1 MSHKK
6 AKSWIATYDVVKE
19 LGEGGNATVFLVKD
33 KNTGKEYALKE
44 LQPKR
49 ENSERKARFSNEI
62 EVLTTS
68 IAGIKGILP
77 IDQYSKDEYWYTMP
91 VATPI
96 MAYINEQNLSVEQI
110 VLGTIELCK
119 TLEELH
125 KINISHRDIKP
136 SNIYFY
142 DNQFSL
148 GDFGLVDFPE
158 SHADLTK
165 STKGVGAIFTIAPEM
180 KRNPKESDGKKGDI
194 FSLAKTLWML
204 LSNDEKGFD
213 GVYEFGDPSYSLRY
227 TQKCKGIHLVEIEE
241 LLHTATDNNPDKRP
255 SISEFKNQLQ
265 IWLDIFSN
273 PKKSQESD
281 WNFLK
286 RLLFGNILP
295 DTVIWKNIDEIVNVL
310 NIIGTSPAYNHMLFH
325 DEGGL
330 DFLYAEK
337 SAEEGCIRLYVDN
350 TPCYIVKPLNLRF
363 EGFSDYRWNY
373 FLLELANLNP
383 IFPDSSFLDSEPL
396 IEDSPAHYVS
406 AQYAQY
412 GVYDYD
418 SGVPLPPE
426 SKSVLRCKKGTFLIV
441 MKMGFY
447 NRINSTYDGRHGL
460 CTPDEFRKYI
470 EALIAAFTSSYNSI
484 NGSKRDNDLSDYEI
498 EYQILN
504 DPLFCKNPFSKD
516 ISDSFTDRDILQDE
530 ALESYILQNFVS
542 WNFKSLLPEC
552 SPHGNISFGFRFVPS
567 EISSFDTA
575 EYYFNKD
582 GLIESINTFPSETI
596 PSDIYLSYDRPTAFS
611 IQKRLESFLSY
622 LFTQQGYEKP
632 SNHQNFIVIEP
643 IRYGNPT
650 HLFRKEEIKFLMQYA
665 DDRVDNRLVIDEDG
679 YAKIIAGNPTDKLYP
694 VCHSLWH
701 AGNLY
706 VGKYSS
712 LSVLDDTYLALLQG
726 WQLYLETGHSQFT
739 DDFYDEFSEDVMLE
753 NIKKFYNY

>member
-96 MAYINEQNLSVEQI
+96 MAYINEQHLSVEQI

-273 PKKSQESD
+273 PQKSQESD

-330 DFLYAEK
+330 DFYML
-337 SAEEGCIRLYVDN
+337 
-350 TPCYIVKPLNLRF
+350 
-363 EGFSDYRWNY
+363 
-373 FLLELANLNP
+373 
-383 IFPDSSFLDSEPL
+383 
-396 IEDSPAHYVS
+396 
-406 AQYAQY
+406 
-412 GVYDYD
+412 
-418 SGVPLPPE
+418 
-426 SKSVLRCKKGTFLIV
+426 
-441 MKMGFY
+441 
-447 NRINSTYDGRHGL
+447 
-460 CTPDEFRKYI
+460 
-470 EALIAAFTSSYNSI
+470 
-484 NGSKRDNDLSDYEI
+484 
-498 EYQILN
+498 
-504 DPLFCKNPFSKD
+504 KNPPKKV
-516 ISDSFTDRDILQDE
+516 
-530 ALESYILQNFVS
+530 AFVYM
-542 WNFKSLLPEC
+542 WITLHVTL
-552 SPHGNISFGFRFVPS
+552 
-567 EISSFDTA
+567 
-575 EYYFNKD
+575 
-582 GLIESINTFPSETI
+582 
-596 PSDIYLSYDRPTAFS
+596 
-611 IQKRLESFLSY
+611 
-622 LFTQQGYEKP
+622 
-632 SNHQNFIVIEP
+632 
-643 IRYGNPT
+643 
-650 HLFRKEEIKFLMQYA
+650 
-665 DDRVDNRLVIDEDG
+665 
-679 YAKIIAGNPTDKLYP
+679 
-694 VCHSLWH
+694 
-701 AGNLY
+701 
-706 VGKYSS
+706 
-712 LSVLDDTYLALLQG
+712 
-726 WQLYLETGHSQFT
+726 
-739 DDFYDEFSEDVMLE
+739 
-753 NIKKFYNY
+753 